1 MILFSGL
8 ELKKKKK
15 KKSQTDVSKHL
26 RIFPKIKQSR
36 NSAMVWIKT
45 ASSVTIIVY
54 LKKDLDSHWLML

>member
-8 ELKKKKK
+8 ELKKK

-26 RIFPKIKQSR
+26 RIFPKNKQSR